1 MTAHRVYGAALFFLA
16 ALLFASSFSS
26 DYAVEALFGD
36 VSTVFVP
43 RLFLIAWMAFAALVF
58 ARGFT
63 GPDIEGLPEVAW
75 RRLGLVA
82 SVGVLTGL
90 GMLTIGFLLSTVP
103 GFFAFVWLYGYR
115 RPVPLLLISL
125 FLPLAIWLI
134 FVQVFQLPLPQ
145 SPWFESF

>member
-1 MTAHRVYGAALFFLA
+1 MIAHRVYGAALFALA

-43 RLFLIAWMAFAALVF
+43 RLFLIAWMALAALVF
-58 ARGFT
+58 QRGFA
-63 GPDIEGLPEVAW
+63 GPEIEGLPEVAW

-90 GMLTIGFLLSTVP
+90 GMLTIGFLLSTIP
-103 GFFAFVWLYGYR
+103 GLFAFVWFYGYR
-115 RPVPLLLISL
+115 KPVPLALVSLL
-125 FLPLAIWLI
+125 LPLTVWLI
-134 FVQVFQLPLPQ
+134 FVEVFQLPLPQ
-145 SPWFESF
+145 SPWFDSF